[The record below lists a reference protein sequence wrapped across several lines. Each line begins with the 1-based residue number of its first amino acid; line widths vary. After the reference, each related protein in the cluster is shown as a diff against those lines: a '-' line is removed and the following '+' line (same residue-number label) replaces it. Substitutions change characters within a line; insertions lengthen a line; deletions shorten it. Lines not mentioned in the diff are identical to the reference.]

1 MKSQAR
7 WLVGLSAGVLFTCAS
22 GAASA
27 AFSSIYVFG
36 DSLSDN
42 GNFYRATG
50 GLLMPPAYGYYGGR
64 VSNGPVAVERMADL
78 LIPGGSTGI
87 HFFDY
92 AFGGAHT
99 GTENSWNYGTSTFP
113 GLLDQVTQYQTA
125 ITTLQNNYAS
135 DPALQFL
142 LPGGVGVDP
151 NALYVVW
158 AGPNDFVSVTD
169 PSQIPSVIQAAVTN
183 LGTAIGTLASLGA
196 ANFLVPNMVNLGLTP
211 RIQSLGPAAVAGAAA
226 AAGFFNQGLAGAL
239 ALIDQN
245 PALEVYEYNV
255 FDYVQGVVADLAAYG
270 FQSSGSYL
278 LTCGANPSDPLCADP
293 NNFLFFDDLHPTA
306 LAHQLIGKEFASAV
320 PLPASLWLLASALA
334 LLRLRTN
341 GRRRR

>member
-7 WLVGLSAGVLFTCAS
+7 WLVGFSAGVLFTCAS

-27 AFSSIYVFG
+27 AFNSVYVFG

-42 GNFYRATG
+42 GNFYQATG

-64 VSNGPVAVERMADL
+64 ASNGPVAVERMADL

-92 AFGGAHT
+92 AFNGAHT
-99 GTENSWNYGTSTFP
+99 GTENSWNYSTGNFP
-113 GLLDQVTQYQTA
+113 GLLNQVTQYQTA
-125 ITTLQNNYAS
+125 ITTLGSNWAT

-169 PSQIPSVIQAAVTN
+169 PTQIPGVIQAAVTN
-183 LGTAIGTLASLGA
+183 IGTAVGTLAGLGA
-196 ANFLVPNMVNLGLTP
+196 TNILVPNMVNLGLTP
-211 RIQSLGPAAVAGAAA
+211 RIQSLGTDAASGAATATA
-226 AAGFFNQGLAGAL
+226 AFNQALAGVL
-239 ALIDQN
+239 ALLDQD
-245 PALEVYEYNV
+245 PAVEIYEYDV
-255 FDYVQGVVADLAAYG
+255 FGYVQGVVADLTTYG

-278 LTCGANPSDPLCADP
+278 LTCGANPLDPLCMNP

-320 PLPASLWLLASALA
+320 PVPASLWLLASALA
-334 LLRLRTN
+334 LLGLGTSDRRT
-341 GRRRR
+341 R